1 MQKPVFN
8 RFLII
13 YIFRETLVYTY
24 NSILIGSCNVLYFFA
39 ADEKIR
45 TVFWNLILTFK
56 NKTPTKYLLINP
68 CYTITVQALWFMND
82 IKNVHQNIINSKIQ
96 WWIVN

>member
-1 MQKPVFN
+1 MFTQLHN
-8 RFLII
+8 LH
-13 YIFRETLVYTY
+13 

-68 CYTITVQALWFMND
+68 YYTITVQALWFMND